1 MYRVNFK
8 NVKGN
13 RKEYQISLFIGI
25 IFLVVISIMCY
36 YTEARKSKFDS
47 SVMSNKVVLDTSTEK
62 GDTFYSKV
70 YYYEVDGKTY
80 KCNSIKKST
89 NKPNTKN
96 EKVYY
101 EKDNPTNCMSES
113 SKTTSKWM
121 PLFLILPI
129 SFIIFSIFGF
139 IKVNKQVKRVKYLCK
154 NGKLVKNLPYTLE
167 ATETV
172 INNKRLMRPVVNYI
186 LPNGNTVVLRGNNMY
201 AEEANNNRM
210 IDLIIDANDP
220 TNYYLDFSINRLSG
234 NLTTDYY
241 NNQETN
247 NQNISNYDGSYNPSN
262 KF

>member
-1 MYRVNFK
+1 M
-8 NVKGN
+8 
-13 RKEYQISLFIGI
+13 
-25 IFLVVISIMCY
+25 
-36 YTEARKSKFDS
+36 
-47 SVMSNKVVLDTSTEK
+47 
-62 GDTFYSKV
+62 
-70 YYYEVDGKTY
+70 
-80 KCNSIKKST
+80 
-89 NKPNTKN
+89 
-96 EKVYY
+96 
-101 EKDNPTNCMSES
+101 
-113 SKTTSKWM
+113 
-121 PLFLILPI
+121 
-129 SFIIFSIFGF
+129 
-139 IKVNKQVKRVKYLCK
+139 CK